1 MGSIE
6 VGGDSSVKWKIEAGR
21 VRKVPPDPGNGV
33 PPVSTPNGPNGH
45 HQKGIDETE
54 PGQYFTISIEVPLLV
69 TDKMNLASGLQAAA
83 TAVATGAAGS
93 GFRVS
98 FTLPIEDGNENQV
111 QVTWNSRP

>member
-6 VGGDSSVKWKIEAGR
+6 VGGDSSVKWTIEAGH
-21 VRKVPPDPGNGV
+21 VRKIPVNPGEPA

-45 HQKGIDETE
+45 HQKGIDETDS
-54 PGQYFTISIEVPLLV
+54 GQYFTISIEVPLLV
-69 TDKMNLASGLQAAA
+69 TDKMNLSGGLQAAA

-93 GFRVS
+93 GSRVS
-98 FTLPIEDGNENQV
+98 FTLPIEGGNENQV